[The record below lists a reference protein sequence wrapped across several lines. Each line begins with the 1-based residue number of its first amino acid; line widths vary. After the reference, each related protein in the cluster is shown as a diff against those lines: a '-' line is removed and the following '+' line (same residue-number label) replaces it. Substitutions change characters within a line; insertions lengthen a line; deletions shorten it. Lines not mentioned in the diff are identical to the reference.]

1 MNRIS
6 ELLQYMVIVII
17 LLCLVFMVVT
27 AYKSAN
33 LYRMENDAQRKE
45 NSYMFNKIRSYDYK
59 DGVKIE
65 KGKYGDMIVLSDYT
79 DEGIFET
86 RIYSHKGSIYEE
98 YRAKTEAL
106 NYFDAVEISK
116 SERFEATKKDDI
128 IKVITDSGEMIVALR
143 AEE

>member
-45 NSYMFNKIRSYDYK
+45 NSYMFNKIHSYDYK
-59 DGVKIE
+59 GGVKVE

-106 NYFDAVEISK
+106 NYLDAVEISK